1 MQSAGGRP
9 LGRIGAMPGWAL
21 TAESCPS
28 MVAYFLLGRSCYCMR
43 LPREPLPSALPEC
56 GDLSGHRIWHF
67 SIVDEPKETLAFWR
81 ALNDQV
87 CGSLEP
93 GAPLLGF
100 CRETL
105 HIHVRQRGST
115 TCECLRRRPQCAI
128 ARSLELL
135 GPVPVSVQRRYWERP
150 VKPHR
155 RG

>member
-43 LPREPLPSALPEC
+43 LPREPLPSAVPEC
-56 GDLSGHRIWHF
+56 GDLSGHGIWHF
-67 SIVDEPKETLAFWR
+67 SIVDEPKKTLAFWR
-81 ALNDQV
+81 APNDQV

-105 HIHVRQRGST
+105 YIHEGSAAT
-115 TCECLRRRPQCAI
+115 LRMNAFAVDCKSQSSNSSLTLNCLVLFQS
-128 ARSLELL
+128 RSNDDT
-135 GPVPVSVQRRYWERP
+135 GSVP
-150 VKPHR
+150 
-155 RG
+155 